1 MHMQAVSPNACTHLQ
16 IFTNVLPRDVESQA
30 FDLLYVTSDVRILFC
45 LKLAL
50 EHNGDGKNKR
60 LDCMH
65 HTGLVKNCW
74 SIP

>member
-1 MHMQAVSPNACTHLQ
+1 MHVQAVSPNACTHLQ
-16 IFTNVLPRDVESQA
+16 IFTNVLPRDLETQT
-30 FDLLYVTSDVRILFC
+30 FGLYVTSDVRILFC
-45 LKLAL
+45 LILVL

-65 HTGLVKNCW
+65 HTGLVKNSW